1 MKRRKRNNKPIIVLL
16 LLVLLAASLLGGM
29 VWFVNTHFFVGG
41 KAYANN
47 VQSLDLRNQIMTIAQ
62 YDAIREKLP
71 DCDIRWN
78 IPFQNSAYPDD
89 TASLSV
95 RSLSDEDLRVLSYF
109 ENLKEVDAVGC
120 RDYDELK
127 KLQEMY
133 PNVKMTYTVTVGGQ
147 EYSQDSTS
155 LVCAELTD
163 EDIEMMTLLPELKT
177 VDASQC
183 RSYEQIGKLAAACPD
198 VEISYQVELLG
209 KVFTETDTSAT
220 FSNPDVDELTEKLA
234 WLPDMKTV
242 HLVEPA
248 AGADKLR
255 QLMETYPQITFT
267 WDKTVLG
274 KTFNSAATEYDLSGT
289 VLDTVTY
296 AEWSRPVD
304 KETTADVI
312 RKVED
317 AMACFPNAEKVIF
330 PAHYYHNETMAAF
343 REKMRPE
350 YKVVWTV
357 HITKKPI
364 RTDQEVIHSSALEV
378 CFIDE
383 QSQDLYYCED
393 AIVVDI
399 GHSYVK
405 NIEWVRGMP
414 KLKYLI
420 LTHNWIKD
428 LTPISTCKNMV
439 YLEIYW
445 NDYIPDYSPLVECTS
460 LVDLNLS
467 GSFADL
473 EPIKQMTWLENL
485 WANCRG
491 VSESEYRELCEALPN
506 THIEYRGGDYTSYGW
521 RDVQGYFDMRDIMGL
536 PYNTW

>member
-1 MKRRKRNNKPIIVLL
+1 
-16 LLVLLAASLLGGM
+16 
-29 VWFVNTHFFVGG
+29 
-41 KAYANN
+41 
-47 VQSLDLRNQIMTIAQ
+47 
-62 YDAIREKLP
+62 
-71 DCDIRWN
+71 
-78 IPFQNSAYPDD
+78 
-89 TASLSV
+89 
-95 RSLSDEDLRVLSYF
+95 
-109 ENLKEVDAVGC
+109 
-120 RDYDELK
+120 
-127 KLQEMY
+127 
-133 PNVKMTYTVTVGGQ
+133 
-147 EYSQDSTS
+147 
-155 LVCAELTD
+155 
-163 EDIEMMTLLPELKT
+163 
-177 VDASQC
+177 
-183 RSYEQIGKLAAACPD
+183 
-198 VEISYQVELLG
+198 
-209 KVFTETDTSAT
+209 
-220 FSNPDVDELTEKLA
+220 
-234 WLPDMKTV
+234 
-242 HLVEPA
+242 
-248 AGADKLR
+248 
-255 QLMETYPQITFT
+255 
-267 WDKTVLG
+267 
-274 KTFNSAATEYDLSGT
+274 
-289 VLDTVTY
+289 
-296 AEWSRPVD
+296 
-304 KETTADVI
+304 
-312 RKVED
+312 
-317 AMACFPNAEKVIF
+317 
-330 PAHYYHNETMAAF
+330 
-343 REKMRPE
+343 MRPE
-350 YKVVWTV
+350 YKVVWSV